1 MSIVTW
7 AGAVFPILVLFIA
20 MSVFRMKTERA
31 ALLGIF
37 CAVASSLIV
46 GGSNF
51 FIAGM
56 DLAKGAFSALNILIV
71 IWPAIFLYEM
81 LNHADIFQVIK
92 QMIQKKTKDQ
102 LILIL
107 LICWLF
113 ASFLQGITGFGVPV
127 AVCAPLLIA
136 VGVKPLWSVIITLL
150 GHAWANTYG
159 TLALAWDAL
168 LIQSETTQIFETK
181 VLAGFLLWGVNIA
194 GALIICWLYGKGK
207 AVKHILPFVLIM
219 STVHGAGQ
227 LLVSFQNGTIA
238 AFIPTTLALI
248 AGWLLLQVG
257 IYTKE
262 WKLESQI
269 MTDVVEKETE
279 QTIGGGY
286 AIFPFVLL
294 AIVSVVV
301 LLLPPVHDFLHG
313 PVIALSFPEVTTGR
327 GFFVAA
333 TDSYGAIHIF
343 THAGFVLLL
352 TILGTYV
359 VYINK
364 KILKSEQLG
373 SIGRATLKKIVPAS
387 LGILF
392 LIMMSQVLKGSGM
405 MEIIAQGVTQ
415 VTGDFY
421 GAAVP
426 FLGLLGAFVTS
437 SNTSS
442 NILLGSFQKA
452 AADMLAANEAAILAA
467 QTAGGAIGTVVGP
480 STILLGMTTA
490 GCKGKEGEVLK
501 FMMPIVL
508 VEAALAG
515 AVMFFL
521 T

>member
-1 MSIVTW
+1 
-7 AGAVFPILVLFIA
+7 
-20 MSVFRMKTERA
+20 
-31 ALLGIF
+31 
-37 CAVASSLIV
+37 
-46 GGSNF
+46 
-51 FIAGM
+51 M
-56 DLAKGAFSALNILIV
+56 DLTKGAFSALNILIV
-71 IWPAIFLYEM
+71 IWPAVFLYEM
-81 LNHADIFQVIK
+81 LNHAGIFQVIK

-102 LILIL
+102 LVLVL

-159 TLALAWDAL
+159 TFALAWDAL
-168 LIQSETTQIFETK
+168 LTQSETTAVFETK
-181 VLAGFLLWGVNIA
+181 ILAGLLLWGVNIA
-194 GALIICWLYGKGK
+194 GALIICWLYGKWK
-207 AVKHILPFVLIM
+207 AVRHMLPFVLVI

-227 LLVSFQNGTIA
+227 MLVSFQNGTIA
-238 AFIPTTLALI
+238 AFLPTTAALVV
-248 AGWLLLQVG
+248 GWIMLQIG
-257 IYTKE
+257 FYTKE
-262 WKLESQI
+262 WSLSSEI
-269 MTDVVEKETE
+269 MTSVKEEKTGAS
-279 QTIGGGY
+279 INAGY
-286 AIFPFVLL
+286 AVFPFVLL
-294 AIVSVVV
+294 AAISVLV
-301 LLLPPVHDFLHG
+301 LLFPPVHDLLYG
-313 PVIALSFPEVTTGR
+313 TVIQLSFPEAVTGR
-327 GFFVAA
+327 GFTVAA
-333 TDSYGAIHIF
+333 TTTYGAIHIF

-352 TILGTYV
+352 TVLVTYGIYLKKNILRA
-359 VYINK
+359 
-364 KILKSEQLG
+364 SQLS

-392 LIMMSQVLKGSGM
+392 LVMMSQVLKGSGL

-415 VTGDFY
+415 VTGKFY

-426 FLGLLGAFVTS
+426 FVGLLGAFVTS

-452 AADMLAANEAAILAA
+452 AADMLAANEAAILAS

-508 VEAALAG
+508 VEAALTG
-515 AVMFFL
+515 VVMFFL